1 MDLRQHL
8 RVWWRWRSVLAIGL
22 LAAAVVGTLATF
34 KPSLSGGPSLKWRTI
49 PEYTSTSRLFVT
61 QPGFPWG
68 RATLPGADPNGV
80 GNAGAT
86 GGETFAAPDRFSN
99 LALVYS
105 YIAQSDVIRSLI
117 SPSPVTDAIQVSAPV
132 IPGSS
137 DPLPL
142 LEISTKA
149 RTSAS
154 AQQLNAATIRALGGY
169 LKEQLDDNK
178 VAEKDRVQLQVLNP
192 PGPGVL
198 TGGRSLTLTLVAY
211 ILVMVGTFVLLY
223 ILENLYPTITPNR
236 EPEPAVALVEEPL
249 VGPEPDLEPWPAAPA
264 PRRSS
269 AA

>member
-8 RVWWRWRSVLAIGL
+8 RVWWRWRIVLAVGL
-22 LAAAVVGTLATF
+22 LAAAVLGTLATF
-34 KPSLSGGPSLKWRTI
+34 APSFSGLKWRST

-68 RATLPGADPNGV
+68 RATLPGADPNGT
-80 GNAGAT
+80 GNAGTT

-105 YIAQSDVIRSLI
+105 YIGQSDVIRSLI
-117 SPSPVTDAIQVSAPV
+117 SPRPVTSQIQVAAPV

-142 LEISTKA
+142 LEITTKA
-149 RTSAS
+149 SSSAD
-154 AQQLNAATIRALGGY
+154 AQKLNAASIRALGGY
-169 LKEQLDDNK
+169 LKDQLDANK

-192 PGPGVL
+192 PTVGFL
-198 TGGRSLTLTLVAY
+198 TGGRSLTLSIVTY

-223 ILENLYPTITPNR
+223 VLENLYPTVTPKG
-236 EPEPAVALVEEPL
+236 EPEPAVELLDDPPL
-249 VGPEPDLEPWPAAPA
+249 MRPEPDLEAWPAAPA
-264 PRRSS
+264 SSRRSS